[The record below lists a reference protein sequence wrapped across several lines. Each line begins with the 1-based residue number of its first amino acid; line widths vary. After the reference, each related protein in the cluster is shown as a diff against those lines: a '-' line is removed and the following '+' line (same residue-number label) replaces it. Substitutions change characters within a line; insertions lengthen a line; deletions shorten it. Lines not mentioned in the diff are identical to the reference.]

1 MAFPFLYY
9 SNFQREALRRG
20 SCHRLWNVSYSNSRP
35 PLPTNLQDEPKR
47 MSATRRRAK
56 TSPCARAPVLRSSQ
70 SGPCF
75 PPASFAT
82 ELQVIYEH
90 STGSG
95 GVTGPGSNHS
105 DAEPR
110 PWLRIAPLPG
120 ARSRERSRWLR
131 FAQTQAHS
139 QSPPAARRRPERL
152 TSQRSQCGFAPS
164 GREPASRHDNRPCGA
179 RPAPTPQAS
188 APALDPPPHLPSC
201 GAHTP
206 SLPAVGRG
214 RACCLTSAGLGRW
227 LRS

>member
-139 QSPPAARRRPERL
+139 QSPPRVWGAE
-152 TSQRSQCGFAPS
+152 S
-164 GREPASRHDNRPCGA
+164 GGA
-179 RPAPTPQAS
+179 EAVRAHRGLGGPLGATC
-188 APALDPPPHLPSC
+188 PPPAAPWAAQRTRSKKSC
-201 GAHTP
+201 CGT
-206 SLPAVGRG
+206 
-214 RACCLTSAGLGRW
+214 
-227 LRS
+227 